1 MTESNV
7 QAAEIAP
14 NISVW
19 SALVSIIDKP
29 ASTFASVVAHPRLK
43 WVLPLVLTVVMIVFN
58 AWVTAPYS
66 SELAKKAA
74 VQQMAQSGLTPD
86 QIEQANEQAARFQS
100 PTFIGIVGSISG
112 SLFVAIA
119 WLAGA
124 ALLYFVSLVAG
135 AEFTFGSVFAVMA
148 WSTIPTALRSLVQGV
163 LIAITGK
170 FPVYTGLA
178 ALQVSGDVL
187 ADSRNPMIALLSFA
201 DVFWLWHIALLVIG
215 MAVATQFSKIKAFWI
230 VLIYAAASI
239 GLGLGSSFLSRLSG

>member
-1 MTESNV
+1 MTENNE
-7 QAAEIAP
+7 QAVDMVPAQ
-14 NISVW
+14 SVW
-19 SALVSIIDKP
+19 SSLVSIIDKP
-29 ASTFASVVAHPRLK
+29 AATFAGLTAHSRLK
-43 WVLPLVLTVVMIVFN
+43 WVLPLVLAVVMIVFN
-58 AWVTAPYS
+58 AWVTAPHS

-74 VQQMAQSGLTPD
+74 VQQMTQSGLTPD
-86 QIEQANEQAARFQS
+86 QIEQATEQTARFQS
-100 PTFIGIVGSISG
+100 PTFLGIVGSITG
-112 SLFVAIA
+112 SLFIAIA

-148 WSTIPTALRSLVQGV
+148 WSTIPTTLRSLVQGT

-201 DVFWLWHIALLVIG
+201 DIFWLWHIFLLVIG

-239 GLGLGSSFLSRLSG
+239 GLGVGSSFLSRLGG